1 MRKFAGRSW
10 TVFLG
15 RHFRPSLGLRQG
27 PQELSAGLDFRWPS
41 GSRGRPSLG
50 SRQGPLELSAGLDFG
65 WPSGSRAQSGLL
77 AVLPW
82 SSRWQKLGL
91 LRYLGCAEQECGMV
105 LYMHER
111 AAVRNGLRA
120 GCHWMSRQIWSW
132 SSRWMAQTNRLA
144 LLRQDSV
151 WSADWPWSA
160 DCNCGQYWAH
170 KWFMVSP
177 SMLSTAWTSQRNL
190 LHQPVALGDSVASL
204 AVQPAWV
211 SRLGTAVA
219 ALGVACDPVLWVARL
234 GTAVAAFGVARG
246 PVLVAAFGVACDPA
260 LAPGL
265 GAALPGC
272 CASTTGRALAGTL
285 GCGHL
290 ALGGMWHGAAALG
303 WSRRGSAC
311 GGGMALGWPAP
322 GRAGGGAMGLVL
334 LLESVAGWSMVP
346 LGSVVGRAARS
357 MGFVC
362 GG

>member
-82 SSRWQKLGL
+82 SSRWRKLGL

-120 GCHWMSRQIWSW
+120 GCHWMSRQIWAW
-132 SSRWMAQTNRLA
+132 SSRWMAQTKRLA
-144 LLRQDSV
+144 LARQDSP

-160 DCNCGQYWAH
+160 DCSCGQYWAH

-211 SRLGTAVA
+211 
-219 ALGVACDPVLWVARL
+219 ARL
-234 GTAVAAFGVARG
+234 GTAVAAFGVACD

-260 LAPGL
+260 LAPAL

-303 WSRRGSAC
+303 WSRRGCAC

-334 LLESVAGWSMVP
+334 LLGSVAGWSMVP
-346 LGSVVGRAARS
+346 LGSVAGRAARS